1 MNYETDAETVIY
13 TPHFDS
19 KKILSAAAVL
29 GILVF
34 MWLFPA
40 GNIGLSRSGALT
52 LGLLIATIATIVTE
66 LLPIGLTCFLS
77 ISMMILLKIVPAPS
91 DAFSG
96 FTNHAIYFVMIS
108 FGLSSA
114 FSKTPLA
121 NRLIAFLTRIFGSKP
136 THILFAFMIS
146 AAILSSVAS
155 NVATIILFIDITI
168 PFLSVYKNEHDKK
181 MSGKSFMIGLPI
193 AAVFGGMMTPAGNA
207 ANLLIIEYLVHTGV
221 NINFL
226 QWMGMG
232 IPIGLFGVVLA
243 WLIITKVYPPVALDE
258 AEIEEH
264 LSFNDMPAKISRSE
278 KYVLVVFMAMFIL
291 WIAGTWIPFLQVT
304 AVAIVGLACLCIP
317 NIGVIKW
324 NDYLNTINLTPIIL
338 LGTMLTFGNCLFK
351 NGVSEWIVTTV
362 LPAALPGSVYVVVLL
377 IGMCV
382 SMLLVPIPIAPA
394 LIAMMSPSL
403 LLLAKEWG
411 INAAYVLIPL
421 LLSAVN
427 SFHLP
432 LDAVPIMTY
441 LTGYYKMGEMAK
453 VGIPIEIIF
462 NCVMAAFIPFILGL
476 MNIV

>member
-1 MNYETDAETVIY
+1 MNYEKGTEAIINPHNFDA
-13 TPHFDS
+13 
-19 KKILSAAAVL
+19 KKILSAAVVL
-29 GILVF
+29 CILVF
-34 MWLFPA
+34 MWFFPA
-40 GNIGLSRSGALT
+40 GNIGLSRTGALT
-52 LGLLIATIATIVTE
+52 LGLLIATIATIVTD
-66 LLPIGLTCFLS
+66 LLPIGLTCLIS
-77 ISMMILLKIVPAPS
+77 ISMMILFKIVSAPS

-96 FTNHAIYFVMIS
+96 FTNHAIYFVMVS
-108 FGLSSA
+108 FGLSLA

-136 THILFAFMIS
+136 NHILFAFMIS
-146 AAILSSVAS
+146 AAILSSIAS

-168 PFLSVYKNEHDKK
+168 PFLSVYKNEHDRR

-193 AAVFGGMMTPAGNA
+193 ATVFGGMMTPAGNA
-207 ANLLIIEYLVHTGV
+207 ANLLIIEYLAHAGV
-221 NINFL
+221 NINFM

-232 IPIGLFGVVLA
+232 IPIGLFGVALT
-243 WLIITKVYPPVALDE
+243 WLIITKAYPPAALDE
-258 AEIEEH
+258 AEIKEH
-264 LSFNDMPAKISRSE
+264 LSINDLPAKISRSE
-278 KYVLVVFMAMFIL
+278 KYALVVFMAMFIL
-291 WIAGTWIPFLQVT
+291 WISGTWIPYLQVT
-304 AVAIVGLACLCIP
+304 AVAIIGLACLCIP
-317 NIGVIKW
+317 KIGIINW
-324 NDYLNTINLTPIIL
+324 NDYINKINLTPILL
-338 LGTMLTFGNCLFK
+338 LGTMLTFGNCLFDS
-351 NGVSEWIVTTV
+351 GVSEWVVATV
-362 LPAALPGSVYVVVLL
+362 LPSALPGSVYMVVLV
-377 IGMCV
+377 ISMCV

-411 INAAYVLIPL
+411 INAAFVLIPL